1 MFILLPTGGG
11 QEGCAIRVSYSRDAT
26 GCPLPC
32 KTKITQCGYSETQ
45 RRCIHVKILVLRIP
59 VKVRMNESHF
69 HYDEEGR
76 DISCVITREQQGL
89 IIPVVQVTKTE
100 SDGEKI

>member
-1 MFILLPTGGG
+1 MCDSRIILVRRN
-11 QEGCAIRVSYSRDAT
+11 RVPASLQNQNHAMWSLRDV
-26 GCPLPC
+26 
-32 KTKITQCGYSETQ
+32 
-45 RRCIHVKILVLRIP
+45 CIHVKILVLRIP

-69 HYDEEGR
+69 HVDEGR